1 MTIVG
6 GLVLVVFAIT
16 DSAHSSWASPLIL
29 TTFLIG
35 IALLGIAVY
44 VEGWV
49 VEEPRLPFDL
59 FQHRYLRPLILG
71 LLFMYGTLGIYLLY
85 VTLYSMNVLNTSP
98 MQLVAWYVPHGT
110 IEILLAIFGGMV
122 LHTLSPR
129 ILMFVTG
136 VAIMI
141 ESLLFAL
148 APVDASYWRWIFIP
162 MILSTVAVDF
172 IFNVFNIYFSTQLPA
187 RQQGLAGSLSNA
199 TMQLGIALMLGFAAI
214 ITTGTAHQGLRKSYQ
229 NVFWFN
235 LACGATALAIFMAF
249 VRTIVPRVI
258 SLRMRRRNSR
268 GRLLT
273 TDSSF
278 RGFA

>member
-85 VTLYSMNVLNTSP
+85 VTL
-98 MQLVAWYVPHGT
+98 
-110 IEILLAIFGGMV
+110 
-122 LHTLSPR
+122 
-129 ILMFVTG
+129 
-136 VAIMI
+136 
-141 ESLLFAL
+141 
-148 APVDASYWRWIFIP
+148 
-162 MILSTVAVDF
+162 
-172 IFNVFNIYFSTQLPA
+172 
-187 RQQGLAGSLSNA
+187 
-199 TMQLGIALMLGFAAI
+199 
-214 ITTGTAHQGLRKSYQ
+214 
-229 NVFWFN
+229 
-235 LACGATALAIFMAF
+235 
-249 VRTIVPRVI
+249 
-258 SLRMRRRNSR
+258 
-268 GRLLT
+268 
-273 TDSSF
+273 
-278 RGFA
+278 